1 MSNEAAQA
9 QNGRPGCGSSSN
21 SGWFH
26 VLMELYRVN
35 EQYIQEVVDA
45 SRKIL
50 QTVLEELVPGDH
62 LKHAPV
68 RTCFRI
74 LSGMIFILKVSDITY
89 RDPSIGQPDIDRL
102 LRWVRKR
109 TTCVSPWICKTAP
122 LKRSGRMWSTTSTCV
137 MRFRVCSSFSLP
149 ASAPASCVSPR
160 WTGLGTVMAKIAPR
174 HLIHEPNPLVHGT
187 VGRPVEMARNKRG
200 HPRT

>member
-9 QNGRPGCGSSSN
+9 QARSGSGPSSSN
-21 SGWFH
+21 GWFH

-50 QTVLEELVPGDH
+50 HTVLDGLVPGDH

-74 LSGMIFILKVSDITY
+74 LSGMIFILKVSIFLVYNVKNNRKAHHADLY
-89 RDPSIGQPDIDRL
+89 RHSP
-102 LRWVRKR
+102 WVQKR
-109 TTCVSPWICKTAP
+109 TTFVFLSIYKIVPWKLCGP
-122 LKRSGRMWSTTSTCV
+122 M
-137 MRFRVCSSFSLP
+137 
-149 ASAPASCVSPR
+149 
-160 WTGLGTVMAKIAPR
+160 
-174 HLIHEPNPLVHGT
+174 
-187 VGRPVEMARNKRG
+187 
-200 HPRT
+200 